1 MSWEPAVT
9 LKKDKLELKD
19 TIFSKNAPA
28 YIFHLIQTK
37 SATIILRGGAEQFIK
52 EAERSLNDAIMIVR
66 RCFKTNK
73 VVAGGGATEMELSRG
88 LKESAVKIAGKEQLV
103 MNMFAKALEI
113 IPRTIADNA
122 GLDSLD
128 IINRLRNRHCIVYF
142 YSDKGD
148 QENWYIGVD
157 INTGLGNSKDTFVWE
172 PLLVKVNALK
182 AATEAACT
190 ILSIDETVRNPKSE
204 Q

>member
-1 MSWEPAVT
+1 
-9 LKKDKLELKD
+9 
-19 TIFSKNAPA
+19 
-28 YIFHLIQTK
+28 
-37 SATIILRGGAEQFIK
+37 
-52 EAERSLNDAIMIVR
+52 
-66 RCFKTNK
+66 
-73 VVAGGGATEMELSRG
+73 
-88 LKESAVKIAGKEQLV
+88 

-128 IINRLRNRHCIVYF
+128 LINKLRNRHRIH
-142 YSDKGD
+142 SITLDKGGS
-148 QENWYIGVD
+148 ENIFKGID
-157 INTGLGNSKDTFVWE
+157 INSGIADNKDSFVWE

-204 Q
+204 QEEQQKRIKQSMPQAGGRRR